1 MFDLF
6 FNSGKQRSSDLA
18 CRSNAD
24 LTAMERQTRRKLN
37 ALRRAEPGNL
47 GSGNAYAVW
56 IGRNVAYIDAL
67 QRLRREQNRRAQM
80 L

>member
-6 FNSGKQRSSDLA
+6 FKPGNQDTADLA

-24 LTAMERQTRRKLN
+24 LIAMERQTRRKLN

-56 IGRNVAYIDAL
+56 VGRNVAYIDAL
-67 QRLRREQNRRAQM
+67 QRLRREQNRRA
-80 L
+80 